1 MARASK
7 KARER
12 AKGKSRRAAKGAA
25 ASGNS
30 IVEEAGRAFDRVTL
44 VLTLVGVCVFAI
56 FTGYLVGQYAIRMV
70 ASPLIVTERAENPG
84 TRVIDDEAPP
94 QAGGA
99 QRASGASTAAP
110 AASTASSTS
119 APAASTSGGQVP
131 AASTA
136 RTPAPAASTAPA
148 PVASTAGTPAPAAST
163 PAASSSSAS
172 TSSSTRTIYRV
183 QVGRFSTRAQAS
195 AQAEA
200 LKTGDP
206 AVPDAWVLFD
216 EAAGVYRV
224 QAGAFSSEQRA
235 REFVSQ
241 LAAQG
246 YDAYIAQ

>member
-1 MARASK
+1 M
-7 KARER
+7 
-12 AKGKSRRAAKGAA
+12 
-25 ASGNS
+25 
-30 IVEEAGRAFDRVTL
+30 
-44 VLTLVGVCVFAI
+44 
-56 FTGYLVGQYAIRMV
+56 
-70 ASPLIVTERAENPG
+70 
-84 TRVIDDEAPP
+84 
-94 QAGGA
+94 
-99 QRASGASTAAP
+99 
-110 AASTASSTS
+110 
-119 APAASTSGGQVP
+119 
-131 AASTA
+131 
-136 RTPAPAASTAPA
+136 
-148 PVASTAGTPAPAAST
+148 
-163 PAASSSSAS
+163 
-172 TSSSTRTIYRV
+172 